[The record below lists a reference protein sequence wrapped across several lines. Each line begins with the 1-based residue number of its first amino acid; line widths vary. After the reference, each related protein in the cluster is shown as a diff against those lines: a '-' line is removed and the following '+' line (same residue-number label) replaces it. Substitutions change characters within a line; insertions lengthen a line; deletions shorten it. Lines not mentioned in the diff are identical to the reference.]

1 MSGDGEGRRLPL
13 SLTRGYSLVE
23 MMLALVVLGLILG
36 GSLVPLHHAYEE
48 RQVDKVNSHLQE
60 ARSAVLGYAVQ
71 NRTGLER
78 RVTLSDGDPPI
89 TIPGGR
95 PYLPCP
101 DVDDDGIED
110 REDLPETQRDVDLV
124 AVEGDETPPGECLA
138 QKGLLP
144 WRTLGMSNQYD
155 VWGSRL
161 VYGVDQ
167 AFSGK
172 LMGFDESFRADIFD
186 RAKPARVDT
195 SNGRINLSVRV
206 DPGDAGIIVCSS
218 AEGGCPNSDLSNVIA
233 GLIVT
238 TDITL
243 GSRVVPAFDDGR
255 DEVSGIVEGAVF
267 VILSHGRNARG
278 AVGRVGCSKLK
289 PLKDAEK
296 INAYYGEDNPIVK
309 MPGALKNCDELSL
322 PKKLKGQNLYIKTPF
337 SEESDDFLVWMGKE
351 ELLGY
356 LVRGGAFPIE
366 ALEELPK

>member
-1 MSGDGEGRRLPL
+1 MTGDGEGRRLPP
-13 SLTRGYSLVE
+13 SLMRGYSLVE

-78 RVTLSDGDPPI
+78 RVTLSTGDPPI

-101 DVDDDGIED
+101 DVDDDGLED
-110 REDLPETQRDVDLV
+110 REDLPETKREVDLTDGG
-124 AVEGDETPPGECLA
+124 ADEGVGECSA

-195 SNGRINLSVRV
+195 SNGRITLDVR
-206 DPGDAGIIVCSS
+206 DGPGDAGIIVCSS

-255 DEVSGIVEGAVF
+255 GKVSGIVEGAVF

-278 AVGRVGCSKLK
+278 AVGRVGCSKLE

-296 INAYYGEDNPIVK
+296 INAYYHEDNPIVK
-309 MPGALKNCDELSL
+309 PPGGLPECKELSL
-322 PKKLKGQNLYIKTPF
+322 LDKLKGQNLYIKTPF